1 MALLLAQ
8 PHRFPLRALAL
19 QPGDAVVFHCLTLH
33 RSGPNASG
41 TRRYALNITYNAR
54 DNLPVS
60 LEGAAGPMP
69 ALPYAVVEEDAAVA
83 AGGTAFDPAGWGVPP
98 ISRAIH
104 EALEQWADGQT
115 EGLPAGKVVDGYET
129 EWDAAPDDVDAEDRK
144 KRKELHFK
152 SDDEEAASFK
162 CRALKLRFR
171 ADVCTVDVFPPGD
184 GGLPKRIEERARAI
198 KHRVMLEEDITN
210 F

>member
-19 QPGDAVVFHCLTLH
+19 QPGDAVVFDCLTLH

-60 LEGAAGPMP
+60 LEGAAGPIP
-69 ALPYAVVEEDAAVA
+69 AMPYAVVEEDAAVA

-98 ISRAIH
+98 IPREIH
-104 EALEQWADGQT
+104 DALEQWADGKT
-115 EGLPAGKVVDGYET
+115 EGLPAGEVVDGYET
-129 EWDAAPDDVDAEDRK
+129 EEDTAPGDVDEDPK
-144 KRKELHFK
+144 KRKELLFWK
-152 SDDEEAASFK
+152 ETSIPEAIIFK
-162 CRALKLRFR
+162 CRALKLRFYTG
-171 ADVCTVDVFPPGD
+171 VNSLTVFPPGD
-184 GGLPKRIEERARAI
+184 EGIEKRREKRAR
-198 KHRVMLEEDITN
+198 M
-210 F
+210 